1 MELKKNLYISGKLI
15 IKLNNKMDDKSEFGV
30 KYSEQSNDEKQI
42 TILKEIY
49 NSTKNIENFYW
60 FYTMIMVIGIIISV
74 FAINQ

>member
-1 MELKKNLYISGKLI
+1 
-15 IKLNNKMDDKSEFGV
+15 MDDKSEFGV